1 MCASK
6 CDKFWVLGRVLCLFG
21 AVFESL
27 AFIFLLLAALATF
40 GTDQLYS
47 TDTLDN
53 KSTGPVFKSALA
65 FHVLA
70 SAFVCKSL
78 FIFCLLMMY
87 NEKTT
92 KRGLLNITNV
102 ILTSIAEATTV
113 TTAIIINVE
122 IGIIDENPKDENGG
136 DYDFGWSY
144 TELLWTSV
152 LFTTV
157 ALALAVTLITSAQD
171 NDKPIACCYEPDK
184 TTFLQTQDAR
194 QMSQY
199 RSFDERSVG
208 AALYSINQS
217 PVSSLPPD
225 NSWSNYSTMNY
236 KSRADEESLQSTGST
251 NKRRSNFDSNSGSEK
266 KRELRSIISST
277 EHASTLNFTE
287 PLSY

>member
-6 CDKFWVLGRVLCLFG
+6 CDNFCVLGRVLCLFG
-21 AVFESL
+21 AVSESL

-40 GTDQLYS
+40 GRDQLYS

-102 ILTSIAEATTV
+102 VLTSIAEATTV

-122 IGIIDENPKDENGG
+122 IGIIDEKPKDENGE

-157 ALALAVTLITSAQD
+157 ALALAVTLITSTQD

-184 TTFLQTQDAR
+184 TTFLQTQD
-194 QMSQY
+194 SQY
-199 RSFDERSVG
+199 RTFDERSVG
-208 AALYSINQS
+208 AALYSIHQS
-217 PVSSLPPD
+217 PVSSLPAD

-266 KRELRSIISST
+266 KRESRSIISST
-277 EHASTLNFTE
+277 EHASTPTFTE